1 MMELCT
7 SDSSGPV
14 MHHDY
19 YGLQWIINTSSSV
32 LLNVVRM
39 VILLIYRKLSIIM
52 KYSFLNWVIDQWSA
66 LPIVETADLSG
77 KTVLVVG
84 ANVGIGLEASK
95 HFARMQPARLII
107 ACRSE
112 AKGKAALAEIEQDT
126 GYNGCELWI
135 VDLANFASV
144 TAFADKFEKE
154 GGDLHILVMNAAIA
168 LPTYQPTTD
177 GWETILQV
185 NYLATSLLSLLL
197 IPQLVTAGRKSST
210 PSRMVIVSSG
220 VLYWITPAE
229 EVKTSS
235 EPLKTL
241 GSQEW
246 CIPQHMQSRYPESKL
261 LNLFFVRALTDRLQ
275 TITPLSAVA
284 VSPGFCYSQL
294 RRVWYEQPTFSFAK
308 IALAIQER
316 LLAWTP
322 EQGSRQLVFA
332 AVGGRD
338 NEENMKGGF
347 VSHGSLVEV
356 ADFVLSDEGRKM
368 QDTVWKETIDIL
380 RGVSDKIAPI
390 VQDYLAV
397 PDSSI
402 N

>member
-1 MMELCT
+1 
-7 SDSSGPV
+7 
-14 MHHDY
+14 
-19 YGLQWIINTSSSV
+19 
-32 LLNVVRM
+32 M
-39 VILLIYRKLSIIM
+39 VILLIYHQLSIIM
-52 KYSFLNWVIDQWSA
+52 KYSFLDYVIGQWSA
-66 LPIVETADLSG
+66 LPLVETADLSG

-112 AKGKAALAEIEQDT
+112 AKGKAALAEIEQET

-135 VDLANFASV
+135 VDLAKFASV

-168 LPTYQPTTD
+168 LPIYQPTSD
-177 GWETILQV
+177 GWETVLVYLIFCARSYDSYLRFRLQV

-197 IPQLVTAGRKSST
+197 IPQLVAAGRKSST

-235 EPLKTL
+235 KPLKTL
-241 GSQEW
+241 GSEDW
-246 CIPQHMQSRYPESKL
+246 CIPEHMRSRYPESKL

-284 VSPGFCYSQL
+284 VTPGFCYSQL
-294 RRVWYEQPTFSFAK
+294 RRVWYEKPTFSFAK

-322 EQGSRQLVFA
+322 EQGSRQLVFG

-347 VSHGSLVEV
+347 VSSHGRLVEV

-390 VQDYLAV
+390 VQDYLVV